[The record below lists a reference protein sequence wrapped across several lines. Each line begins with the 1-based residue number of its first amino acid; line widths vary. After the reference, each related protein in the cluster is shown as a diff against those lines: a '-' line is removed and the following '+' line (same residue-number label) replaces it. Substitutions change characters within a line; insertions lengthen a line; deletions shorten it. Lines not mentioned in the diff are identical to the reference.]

1 MRKQIITAWGLASLC
16 MLSLIARVAAAEDA
30 YYEVPIQDLKL
41 TAGKLPTGEP
51 AAMLPLRWSL
61 MQYIEPRVV
70 LDGQGEA
77 YVFSR
82 GGDMMPR
89 GVNWRD
95 GGTIAIKAAADKDV
109 TGRLFLP
116 KDDFSGM
123 VALKF
128 SVPAAAARA
137 DARQRFLR
145 AKYAHYTHLLDNG
158 APGGAWFRHERQVA
172 QSDLV
177 DSGVKDLPIDRPS
190 FSGSPSTFDDAYA
203 LFSGGRA
210 VSENLQLD
218 RALPATAARGDKTK
232 VDEVDISAITGI
244 TVREMDWQALTSGL
258 KPAVDPL
265 AASIPSD
272 QHVIFFPTFSAAMA
286 LSDEADREGT
296 PVLQLAEPRSEDSG
310 ALKRYQRQLG
320 LSLSDAARLLGPQ
333 LIGSLALTGSDPYF
347 RTGTDV
353 ALLMEAKDPAAL
365 AKLLLANITQSTQA
379 SPATKTTAL
388 KIQDIQVRA
397 RRSPDRMVSSY
408 VAVVGRSVVLTNSQ
422 AQLERLVSVYK
433 GTTPAISS
441 LPEYT
446 FFRHRYP
453 RGDAQE
459 TALLFLSDATIR
471 RWCGPRWRIASA
483 RRTLAAA
490 VLADQQATHL
500 DQLVQHKVAAPS
512 ELPRAASVIDLG
524 QLRLAAGGVASSI
537 YGSVEFATPIVEL
550 SIDRVT
556 EAEKAGYERWRD
568 TYQQNWRQFF
578 DPIAVRF
585 EIKDNRLAADL
596 TVVPL
601 ILATDYRQFIS
612 LVQGAKIGPGAAD
625 PHDSLLQLVIA
636 FNAKSEVVRQA
647 GNFAMA
653 MAPGVKVDLFGWLGE
668 SISVY
673 LDDDPIWAELAKA
686 KDSERSNF
694 FGKNLGRLPVAIY
707 AEVSNGF
714 KLTAF
719 LAALRAFIEQ
729 TAPGMTAWESLTYKE
744 LPYVKVMPTA
754 QAGNLGLGDQLALYY
769 YASGEAFI
777 LTLNEDVL
785 KRAIDRQ
792 LARRQAKPQ
801 GKEPAGDSWL
811 GSSVALHADAKLL
824 GLLRAAGGFLGNDY
838 QSLMQ
843 GIAWANLPILNA
855 WRSRYPDQDPLKVHE
870 TFTHVR
876 LVCPGGGKYVWSDEW
891 QTMQSTVYGH
901 PGEPKS
907 GPPLPAALESVR
919 AADFGLTFEEHGLR
933 ARASID
939 RQATSK

>member
-1 MRKQIITAWGLASLC
+1 
-16 MLSLIARVAAAEDA
+16 
-30 YYEVPIQDLKL
+30 
-41 TAGKLPTGEP
+41 
-51 AAMLPLRWSL
+51 
-61 MQYIEPRVV
+61 
-70 LDGQGEA
+70 
-77 YVFSR
+77 
-82 GGDMMPR
+82 MPR
-89 GVNWRD
+89 TNWRD

-137 DARQRFLR
+137 RCAGGRFC

-158 APGGAWFRHERQVA
+158 TPGGAWFRHERQAV

-272 QHVIFFPTFSAAMA
+272 QHVIFFPTFSAAMT

-310 ALKRYQRQLG
+310 HRALSAATRAIAQRRR
-320 LSLSDAARLLGPQ
+320 AAVGPTTYRQ
-333 LIGSLALTGSDPYF
+333 PGFDRIRSVFSNRHGRGPADGSQGPGRAGKAAAGTHHPIDTSLA
-347 RTGTDV
+347 R
-353 ALLMEAKDPAAL
+353 A
-365 AKLLLANITQSTQA
+365 
-379 SPATKTTAL
+379 KTTAL
-388 KIQDIQVRA
+388 KIEDIQVRA

-453 RGDAQE
+453 RGDAHE

-500 DQLVQHKVAAPS
+500 DQLVRHKVAAPS
-512 ELPRAASVIDLG
+512 ELPRVGSAIDLG
-524 QLRLAAGGVASSI
+524 QLRLAAGGVTSSI
-537 YGSVEFATPIVEL
+537 YGSVDFATPIVEL
-550 SIDRVT
+550 SIDKVT
-556 EAEKAGYERWRD
+556 EVEKAGYERWRD

-612 LVQGAKIGPGAAD
+612 LVQGAK
-625 PHDSLLQLVIA
+625 LV
-636 FNAKSEVVRQA
+636 
-647 GNFAMA
+647 
-653 MAPGVKVDLFGWLGE
+653 
-668 SISVY
+668 
-673 LDDDPIWAELAKA
+673 
-686 KDSERSNF
+686 
-694 FGKNLGRLPVAIY
+694 PV
-707 AEVSNGF
+707 
-714 KLTAF
+714 
-719 LAALRAFIEQ
+719 
-729 TAPGMTAWESLTYKE
+729 P
-744 LPYVKVMPTA
+744 P
-754 QAGNLGLGDQLALYY
+754 
-769 YASGEAFI
+769 I
-777 LTLNEDVL
+777 LTT
-785 KRAIDRQ
+785 ACS
-792 LARRQAKPQ
+792 
-801 GKEPAGDSWL
+801 SW
-811 GSSVALHADAKLL
+811 
-824 GLLRAAGGFLGNDY
+824 
-838 QSLMQ
+838 
-843 GIAWANLPILNA
+843 
-855 WRSRYPDQDPLKVHE
+855 
-870 TFTHVR
+870 
-876 LVCPGGGKYVWSDEW
+876 
-891 QTMQSTVYGH
+891 
-901 PGEPKS
+901 
-907 GPPLPAALESVR
+907 
-919 AADFGLTFEEHGLR
+919 
-933 ARASID
+933 
-939 RQATSK
+939 